1 MLENKRVQKPRE
13 FWISI
18 AYFRAST
25 VHICV
30 RKNKSKQSYVWIV
43 SIFKAQNIC
52 FGAKIVGLLE
62 SFLW

>member
-25 VHICV
+25 VIAEIYILVLHLTDLG
-30 RKNKSKQSYVWIV
+30 QS
-43 SIFKAQNIC
+43 F
-52 FGAKIVGLLE
+52 
-62 SFLW
+62 

>member
-25 VHICV
+25 VFHKGH
-30 RKNKSKQSYVWIV
+30 KN
-43 SIFKAQNIC
+43 AQMKVFDVC
-52 FGAKIVGLLE
+52 PGEKMPF
-62 SFLW
+62 FYF